1 VAQIIDRRLNGKNKS
16 AVNRRRFIERYRT
29 QIKKAVSD
37 AIAGRSITEIEKG
50 EKISIPARDI
60 SEPTFRHGAGG
71 TREIVH
77 PGNKEFI
84 AGDKIPRPGGGSGR
98 GRGKQ
103 ASNTG
108 EGMDDFVFQLSKEEF
123 LEFFFE
129 DLELPNLV
137 KTQIA
142 RIPDVRKQRAGHTH
156 DGNPSNINVVRSMRG
171 ATGRRIALRAPYAKK
186 LEELE
191 AELQGLLLVCGDS
204 DPRVVRVRREMD
216 DVRRK
221 MVAIP
226 FIDPF
231 DLRFNHRIEKPKPTT
246 QAVMFCIMDI
256 SGSMDQSKKDIAKRF
271 FILLYLFLTR
281 AYEKIELV
289 FISHHTVAK
298 EVSEEDFFYSRETGG
313 TVVSSA
319 LKLMSEIV
327 QERYPSGDWNIYAAQ
342 ASDGDNWNDDSPI
355 CRDILISKIA
365 PVVQYFAYIEITNEN
380 PQNLWR
386 EYLSVQ
392 GACSNF
398 AMQRIES
405 VNEIYPVFRELFK
418 KQLA

>member
-50 EKISIPARDI
+50 EKISIPSKDI
-60 SEPTFRHGAGG
+60 SEPTFRHGSGG

-77 PGNKEFI
+77 PGNKEFV
-84 AGDKIPRPGGGSGR
+84 AGDKIPRPGGGGR

-108 EGMDDFVFQLSKEEF
+108 EGMDEFVFQLSKEEF

-142 RIPDVRKQRAGHTH
+142 KIPDVRKQRAGHTH
-156 DGNPSNINVVRSMRG
+156 DGTPSNINVVRSMRG
-171 ATGRRIALRAPYAKK
+171 ATGRRIALRAPYAKR
-186 LEELE
+186 LDELE
-191 AELQGLLLVCGDS
+191 AELQGLLLVCGDA
-204 DPRVVRVRREMD
+204 DPRVLRVRKEMD

-221 MVAIP
+221 MAGIP

-231 DLRFNHRIEKPKPTT
+231 DLRYNNRIEKPKPTT

-256 SGSMDQSKKDIAKRF
+256 SGSMDQTKKDIAKRF

-319 LKLMSEIV
+319 LKLMSEIA
-327 QERYPSGDWNIYAAQ
+327 QARYPTGDWNIYAAQ

-365 PVVQYFAYIEITNEN
+365 PLVQYFAYIEITNEN

-392 GACSNF
+392 ATCKNF

-418 KQLA
+418 KQLV

>member
-1 VAQIIDRRLNGKNKS
+1 
-16 AVNRRRFIERYRT
+16 
-29 QIKKAVSD
+29 
-37 AIAGRSITEIEKG
+37 
-50 EKISIPARDI
+50 
-60 SEPTFRHGAGG
+60 
-71 TREIVH
+71 VH
-77 PGNKEFI
+77 PGNKEFTT
-84 AGDKIPRPGGGSGR
+84 GDRIPRPKGGGGG

-103 ASNTG
+103 ASNSG
-108 EGMDDFVFQLSKEEF
+108 EGLDDFAFQLSKEEF

-137 KTQIA
+137 KTQITKTPDA
-142 RIPDVRKQRAGHTH
+142 RKVRAGHTQ
-156 DGNPSNINVVRSMRG
+156 DGNPSNINIVRSMRG
-171 ATGRRIALRAPYAKK
+171 ALARRIALRAPYQKR
-186 LEELE
+186 LEELD
-191 AELQGLLLVCGDS
+191 AELQGLLLVCDEH
-204 DPRVVRVRREMD
+204 DPRVQRVREEMD
-216 DVRRK
+216 GMRRK
-221 MVAIP
+221 MNAIP
-226 FIDPF
+226 FLDPF
-231 DLRFNHRIEKPKPTT
+231 DLRYNNRVDRPKPST

-319 LKLMSEIV
+319 LKLMSEIA
-327 QERYPSGDWNIYAAQ
+327 QARYPTGDWNIYAAQ

-365 PVVQYFAYIEITNEN
+365 PLVQYFAYIEITNEN

-392 GACSNF
+392 ATCKNF

-418 KQLA
+418 KQLV

>member
-1 VAQIIDRRLNGKNKS
+1 MAQIIDRRLNGKNKS

-37 AIAGRSITEIEKG
+37 AIAGRSITEVEKG
-50 EKISIPARDI
+50 EKISIPSRDI
-60 SEPTFRHGAGG
+60 SEPTFRHGTGG
-71 TREIVH
+71 SREIIH
-77 PGNKEFI
+77 PGNKEFVR
-84 AGDKIPRPGGGSGR
+84 GDKIPRPGGGGR

-108 EGMDDFVFQLSKEEF
+108 EGQDDFAFQLSKEEF

-129 DLELPNLV
+129 DLALPNLV

-142 RIPDVRKQRAGHTH
+142 KIPDVRKQRAGHTH
-156 DGNPSNINVVRSMRG
+156 DGNPSNINIVRSMRG
-171 ATGRRIALRAPYAKK
+171 AMGRRIALRAPYQK
-186 LEELE
+186 ELE
-191 AELQGLLLVCGDS
+191 DLDAELQALLLVADENDS
-204 DPRVVRVRREMD
+204 RVTRLREQMD
-216 DVRRK
+216 GVRRK
-221 MVAIP
+221 MGAIP
-226 FIDPF
+226 FLDPF
-231 DLRFNHRIEKPKPTT
+231 DLRYNHRVERPKPTT

-289 FISHHTVAK
+289 FVSHHTVAK
-298 EVSEEDFFYSRETGG
+298 EVTEQDFFYSRETGG

-319 LKLMSEIV
+319 LKLMNDIV
-327 QERYPSGDWNIYAAQ
+327 RERYPSGDWNIYAAQ

-355 CRDILISKIA
+355 CRDILINQIM
-365 PVVQYFAYIEITNEN
+365 PLVQYFAYIEITNEN

-386 EYLSVQ
+386 EYLNVQ
-392 GACSNF
+392 TTCPNF
-398 AMQRIES
+398 AMQRIEN

-418 KQLA
+418 KQIA